1 MWSRI
6 KYLFQFGHMTH
17 KTVIIP
23 AKDLAFS
30 STFTADDV
38 VPPEGKVLDHGGG
51 KGGERKLSSVELLVV
66 PLTAMMELQAAVAL
80 AV

>member
-1 MWSRI
+1 
-6 KYLFQFGHMTH
+6 MTQ

-30 STFTADDV
+30 STFTVDYV
-38 VPPEGKVLDHGGG
+38 VPPEGKVLDHGR
-51 KGGERKLSSVELLVV
+51 KMGGERKLSSVELLAV
-66 PLTAMMELQAAVAL
+66 PLAAMVELQAAVAV